1 MSRALRRLAAW
12 LFSLLLLVGA
22 GCSSAAEQQVIPP
35 LRARVTDLTGTL
47 DVEQKGLLEAKLAAV
62 ERAKG
67 AQIVLLV
74 VPTVQPESV
83 EQYALRVVEVWKPGR
98 RGVDDGALLL
108 VAKDDRRM
116 RIEVGYGLEGVLNDA
131 TAKRIISELIAPR
144 FKQGD
149 FYGGIDAGIDAMIKV
164 VSGEALPVP
173 GGQGSRP
180 VDTDADRFETGL
192 LAAFVLVFLV
202 GGVLRAIFGRF
213 LAAGMVGVAASVIA
227 SLLISSLLVAVILG
241 IVAGVVSLLLGMRG
255 GVGWSSGGVSWGAAG
270 RWHGSSSGGGVGGFR
285 GGGGDFGGGGASG
298 AW

>member
-1 MSRALRRLAAW
+1 MHRALCRFAAW

-47 DVEQKGLLEAKLAAV
+47 AAEQKGLLEAKLAAV

-83 EQYALRVVEVWKPGR
+83 EQYALRVVEAWKPGR

-108 VAKDDRRM
+108 VARDDRRM
-116 RIEVGYGLEGVLNDA
+116 RIEVGYGLEGALNDA
-131 TAKRIISELIAPR
+131 AAKRIISELIAPR

-164 VSGEALPVP
+164 VSGEALPAP
-173 GGQGSRP
+173 SGQGSRP
-180 VDTDADRFETGL
+180 VDADADRFETVL
-192 LAAFVLVFLV
+192 LAGFVLVFLV
-202 GGVLRAIFGRF
+202 GGVLRAIFGRL

-241 IVAGVVSLLLGMRG
+241 IVAGVVSLLLGMRD
-255 GVGWSSGGVSWGAAG
+255 GVGWSSGGVSWGTAG
-270 RWHGSSSGGGVGGFR
+270 QGRGGSSGDGAGGF
-285 GGGGDFGGGGASG
+285 GGGGGSFGGGGASG
-298 AW
+298 GW

>member
-164 VSGEALPVP
+164 VSGEVLPVP